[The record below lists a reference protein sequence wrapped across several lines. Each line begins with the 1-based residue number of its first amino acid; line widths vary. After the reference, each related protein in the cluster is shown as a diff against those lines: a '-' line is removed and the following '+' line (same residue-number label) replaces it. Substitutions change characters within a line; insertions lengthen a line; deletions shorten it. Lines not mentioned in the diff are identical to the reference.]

1 MKKHLYISNPIK
13 MSNKFTTEEIISSL
27 DGIQRA
33 EPAPFL
39 YTRIRG
45 RMAKEDA
52 GSIMQLFK
60 VVTSPV
66 FSMAIACFFVVV
78 NGYFLLNTNVNQD
91 TSSDENSQAVAA
103 EYIQLPD
110 NPYTSTIENP

>member
-1 MKKHLYISNPIK
+1 
-13 MSNKFTTEEIISSL
+13 MSNKFTTEQIINSL

-52 GSIMQLFK
+52 GQIMHMFRLI
-60 VVTSPV
+60 TSPV
-66 FSMAIACFFVVV
+66 FSLAIACFFVVI
-78 NGYFLLNTNVNQD
+78 NGYFLMSNLNKD
-91 TSSDENSQAVAA
+91 TVVDENSQAVAA

-110 NPYTSTIENP
+110 NPYVSPTENP